1 MNLKELLNKDFG
13 IELPISG
20 GFGNSISNSII
31 IHKTDRNNKVEIE
44 HFVLQCLGKGR
55 GIDWEILEIE
65 TSSFGNRKIDKVK
78 IKTKEL
84 TESEII
90 TQIENFYFDIT
101 EFFEKEGKTHFN
113 EVETIA
119 KIKERIIELESV
131 NEFNRKCVGLL
142 RKGKFF
148 EESEMDL
155 VMKFMD
161 VIFNDESRPLFE
173 SMMDN
178 SRKPILDVLRIV
190 GKELK

>member
-1 MNLKELLNKDFG
+1 MY
-13 IELPISG
+13 S
-20 GFGNSISNSII
+20 
-31 IHKTDRNNKVEIE
+31 HKRCERV
-44 HFVLQCLGKGR
+44 
-55 GIDWEILEIE
+55 
-65 TSSFGNRKIDKVK
+65 
-78 IKTKEL
+78 
-84 TESEII
+84 
-90 TQIENFYFDIT
+90 
-101 EFFEKEGKTHFN
+101 
-113 EVETIA
+113 A
-119 KIKERIIELESV
+119 KIKERIIELESA